1 LGWELNLL
9 QTINFNITLSAPVGF
24 DIKEKKQISGKE

>member
-1 LGWELNLL
+1 MVKEKSGLNLL

-24 DIKEKKQISGKE
+24 DIDEEK

>member
-1 LGWELNLL
+1 LGWELKLL

-24 DIKEKKQISGKE
+24 DIQKEKQIPGKE